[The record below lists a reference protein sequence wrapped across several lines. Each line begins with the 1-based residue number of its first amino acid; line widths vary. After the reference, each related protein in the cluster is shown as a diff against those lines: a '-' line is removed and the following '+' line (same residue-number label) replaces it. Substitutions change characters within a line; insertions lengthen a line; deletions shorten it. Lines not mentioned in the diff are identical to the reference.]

1 MSRQIKHGRQWVCVT
16 LFLITFLWVLLPE
29 SISGP
34 SVLWPSFLTLVMA
47 FMTRDIYFALLVG
60 SFSGC
65 LLLDHG
71 NPFRAFIHFFDQHLI
86 PVLVK
91 PWNVSIILFSFFMG
105 GIVELLNRN
114 GSMLAVAQHLLG
126 KDMSRRRAGLGAFT
140 MGWVVFFDGL
150 ANCMLVG
157 KTMRAVADRAGISRE
172 KLAFIVDSTASPIA
186 SFALVSTW
194 IATEMGLILAGFQN
208 AGIQDPTG
216 QLSPYRLLIES
227 LPFRFY
233 NYFMLAIVFLTIW
246 MRREYGPMVNFER
259 HARQALPSRRRATAS
274 TSSKSSM
281 WIGVTSLVILVAG
294 VFLGLFLDGGGL
306 GKPWGVSSMIDVLG
320 QARADVVFLTVTGFV
335 SVVVIVL
342 TRFYLP
348 EVTKEPLIQVYLDG
362 MHTMFM
368 PMLILVLAFTV
379 SHVVR
384 ELETAQWLVGF
395 LGDWFPPSL
404 LPMIVFLLAGVMSFS
419 TGTSWGT
426 MGVVMPLAIPVAL
439 ELTQWELGQDLHP
452 VVISTIGSVLAGAV
466 FGDHCSPISDTT
478 IVSSFASGCDPMDH
492 VKSQLPYAL
501 CAGGL
506 AAVIGYLLSGL
517 GVSPWWSLALG
528 LVGCWCF
535 IHFKG
540 QCISPTSM
548 PGSTGDETESPRDS

>member
-1 MSRQIKHGRQWVCVT
+1 
-16 LFLITFLWVLLPE
+16 
-29 SISGP
+29 
-34 SVLWPSFLTLVMA
+34 
-47 FMTRDIYFALLVG
+47 
-60 SFSGC
+60 
-65 LLLDHG
+65 
-71 NPFRAFIHFFDQHLI
+71 
-86 PVLVK
+86 
-91 PWNVSIILFSFFMG
+91 
-105 GIVELLNRN
+105 
-114 GSMLAVAQHLLG
+114 
-126 KDMSRRRAGLGAFT
+126 
-140 MGWVVFFDGL
+140 
-150 ANCMLVG
+150 
-157 KTMRAVADRAGISRE
+157 
-172 KLAFIVDSTASPIA
+172 
-186 SFALVSTW
+186 
-194 IATEMGLILAGFQN
+194 
-208 AGIQDPTG
+208 
-216 QLSPYRLLIES
+216 
-227 LPFRFY
+227 
-233 NYFMLAIVFLTIW
+233 
-246 MRREYGPMVNFER
+246 
-259 HARQALPSRRRATAS
+259 
-274 TSSKSSM
+274 
-281 WIGVTSLVILVAG
+281 
-294 VFLGLFLDGGGL
+294 
-306 GKPWGVSSMIDVLG
+306 MIDVLG
-320 QARADVVFLTVTGFV
+320 QARADVVFLTVTAFV

-362 MHTMFM
+362 MRTMFM
-368 PMLILVLAFTV
+368 PMLILVLAFTL

-404 LPMIVFLLAGVMSFS
+404 LPMMVFLLAGVMSFS

-506 AAVIGYLLSGL
+506 AAVIGYLLSGF

-535 IHFKG
+535 IRFKG
-540 QCISPTSM
+540 QCISPIPMS
-548 PGSTGDETESPRDS
+548 GSTSDGAESPRDA